1 MTNMVDG
8 AYIYKMDYNTNSDV
22 ITPKNFSY
30 NKWNILEETM
40 NKWLQTKIVLTN
52 LPLPYVVLNTTTPLT
67 VDQYELII

>member
-1 MTNMVDG
+1 
-8 AYIYKMDYNTNSDV
+8 MDYNTNSDV
-22 ITPKNFSY
+22 STPKNLSY

-67 VDQYELII
+67 VDQYEVII